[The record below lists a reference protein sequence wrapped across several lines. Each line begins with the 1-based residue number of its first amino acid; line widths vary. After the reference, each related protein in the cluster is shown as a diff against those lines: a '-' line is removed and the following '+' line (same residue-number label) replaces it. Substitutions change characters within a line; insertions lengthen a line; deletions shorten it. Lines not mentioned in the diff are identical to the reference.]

1 MSQHYLFCTHLCET
15 TLQCHIIYFVQISV
29 KPLYNVTTISILY
42 KSVWNHFTISQQY
55 LFCTSLCGTTLQ
67 CHNNIYFVQIFVRP
81 LYNVTTPSI
90 SFKHLWDQCH
100 VIINYILYYQYHAR
114 YFYVYS
120 WSLIGKKKNIT
131 ELINKPRLI
140 RGKKK
145 WHNQSVQII
154 LLFSF
159 NFIFFLCRMHK
170 HCTTTAQQS
179 LGMW

>member
-1 MSQHYLFCTHLCET
+1 MEFGNFKCQLLCVPKTLWYRFWNSNHQTT
-15 TLQCHIIYFVQISV
+15 TL
-29 KPLYNVTTISILY
+29 
-42 KSVWNHFTISQQY
+42 
-55 LFCTSLCGTTLQ
+55 
-67 CHNNIYFVQIFVRP
+67 
-81 LYNVTTPSI
+81 SI

-114 YFYVYS
+114 YFYVNS

-159 NFIFFLCRMHK
+159 NFIFFLCRMYK
-170 HCTTTAQQS
+170 HCTATARQS
-179 LGMW
+179 LGLW